1 MYTSLSPDKHKPE
14 LETLDNY
21 AIGKR
26 WDSILN
32 FMASASTKD
41 CDKDGTGLSISDN
54 TKTILVKSGLIEMS
68 AGRADR
74 VQITPAGFQFL
85 LMDIS
90 SQIWYFLR
98 RSLELMSNQIDCL
111 SFLFELNFTT
121 FGRDYATEGISDVL
135 QEFLQHLREIGLIY
149 QRKVIVIIL
158 LSGHHSHR
166 LFILSREKTAASI
179 PPG

>member
-1 MYTSLSPDKHKPE
+1 MSQDKHKPE

-21 AIGKR
+21 AIAKR

-41 CDKDGTGLSISDN
+41 ADNDDSGFSISGN
-54 TKTILVKSGLIEMS
+54 TKTILVKSGLIEIS
-68 AGRADR
+68 ANRSDR

-98 RSLELMSNQIDCL
+98 KSLEMMSNPIDCL

-149 QRKVIVIIL
+149 QRKVII
-158 LSGHHSHR
+158 
-166 LFILSREKTAASI
+166 T
-179 PPG
+179 